1 MRNCKEVKLI
11 MVGNVNR
18 GGVDNS
24 DIPTTNKVYPPRL
37 QPVRMD
43 TV

>member
-18 GGVDNS
+18 GGVDS
-24 DIPTTNKVYPPRL
+24 LDTHIPKR
-37 QPVRMD
+37 D
-43 TV
+43 